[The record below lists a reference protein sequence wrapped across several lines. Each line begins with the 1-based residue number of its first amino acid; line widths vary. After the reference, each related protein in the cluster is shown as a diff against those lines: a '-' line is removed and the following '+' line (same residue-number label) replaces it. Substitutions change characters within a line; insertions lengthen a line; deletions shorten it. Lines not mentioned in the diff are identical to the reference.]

1 VRYRFGTFELRVP
14 ERELLHDRRPVAIEP
29 KVLDLLAYLVRH
41 RDRAVGRDELIS
53 AVWGRLDVTDGTLA
67 QAILRLRKTL
77 GEAGGPKDPVR
88 TVPRHGYR
96 WVAPTESI
104 DGGVAE
110 DDAPAGYSGDSA
122 KPAGLTAGVKA
133 GENQARAGGE
143 RPVRRRLLTGML
155 IVVVLLGLFRLLT
168 APEAPNV
175 VAQGAGSRLAI
186 LPLASTRAGEELED
200 AGMIEL
206 LRRHLVARPAAPDV
220 LSTASAVSYMN
231 THRGK
236 PRGGLAAMLHDL
248 QVGHVLEVDLRHDES
263 GYRLS
268 GDLVSADT
276 RSALEEVRADNL
288 DDALERF
295 ADHVL
300 VRLDANAAT
309 PGDSAIHGGDRLA
322 EALRLA
328 ARGRIKDAYDLL
340 SAAHASSP
348 QQIDI
353 LVELAHLECTL
364 ELTKACDQH
373 LDEALA
379 DPAIGAWSKAS
390 VHLERAARRQAEL
403 RLDDVRR
410 EIEAAAQAAR
420 ATSDSLL
427 EARIILARQHLAAA
441 GDDGHAALDLA
452 RRALTLFRVA
462 GDRGGQGLAQLA
474 LGDIAAQDGHY
485 DEALSAYREAQALF
499 DGDGDLAGVARAGAR
514 VARALGHLGRF
525 GEAGVA
531 ARAAQAAASRQQ
543 DPVALRDALD
553 SLAWSLLQSGQLGE
567 AREAAHRGLALLD
580 SANNPRQALRLQ
592 SLLGFIDAAGGRY
605 RNAMVA
611 WEDALQRM
619 PDRGPGI
626 GADSLRLAIVYA
638 ALNADDTHRAQL
650 EASRLRADAE
660 ASADADVGSFADHAD
675 ALLAAQRGQLDV
687 AARLYSR
694 VWAQARDTG
703 TLNQQ
708 LLADYSDVLLK
719 LGDLDAVESLLG
731 EATLPD
737 TEGHL
742 VQLVRA
748 RYLLRRDRLDE
759 AQAAFDAA
767 LRLAAE
773 RYSPLIDTT
782 RDELARARSRQ
793 GKAAEVTT
801 KNKDQI

>member
-14 ERELLHDRRPVAIEP
+14 ERELLLDERPVAIEP
-29 KVLDLLAYLVRH
+29 KVFDLLVYLVRH
-41 RDRAVGRDELIS
+41 RDRALGRDELIS
-53 AVWGRLDVTDGTLA
+53 AVWGRLDVADGTLA

-77 GEAGGPKDPVR
+77 GEADLPKDPVR
-88 TVPRHGYR
+88 TVPRHGYH

-104 DGGVAE
+104 DDVAAQDRE
-110 DDAPAGYSGDSA
+110 PVEHVEAGAESVSLDAVAA
-122 KPAGLTAGVKA
+122 T
-133 GENQARAGGE
+133 GEGQEAGGNWS
-143 RPVRRRLLTGML
+143 VRRG
-155 IVVVLLGLFRLLT
+155 ILLGLLVVIAAFSLIRVLT
-168 APEAPNV
+168 QPERARTSGQPV
-175 VAQGAGSRLAI
+175 GSRMAI
-186 LPLASTRAGEELED
+186 LPLASTGAGEELED

-220 LSTASAVSYMN
+220 LSTAAAVSYMN
-231 THRGK
+231 AHLGK
-236 PRGGLAAMLHDL
+236 PRAGLTTMLQDL
-248 QVGHVLEVDLRHDES
+248 QVDHVLEVDLQHDAT
-263 GYRLS
+263 GYRLG

-276 RSALEEVRADNL
+276 RSALDEIRADNL

-295 ADHVL
+295 ADRVL
-300 VRLDANAAT
+300 AELDANAPT
-309 PGDSAIHGGDRLA
+309 PADSAIHGGDKLA
-322 EALRLA
+322 DALRLA
-328 ARGRIKDAYDLL
+328 ARGRLKDARDLL
-340 SAAHASSP
+340 DAAHTAAP
-348 QQIDI
+348 QQVDI
-353 LVELAHLECTL
+353 LVELAHLECRL
-364 ELTKACDQH
+364 ELTEACDRH

-379 DPAIGAWSKAS
+379 NPGIGAWSKAS
-390 VHLERAARRQAEL
+390 VHLERAARRQAEF

-410 EIEAAAQAAR
+410 EIEAAAQAAQ

-441 GDDGHAALDLA
+441 ADNGHEALDLA
-452 RRALTLFRVA
+452 RRALTLFRVS
-462 GDRGGQGLAQLA
+462 GDRGGQGMAQLA
-474 LGDIAAQDGHY
+474 LGDLAAQDGHY

-499 DGDGDLAGVARAGAR
+499 GSDGDLTGLARAGAQ
-514 VARALGHLGRF
+514 VARSLGHLGRF

-531 ARAAQAAASRQQ
+531 ARAAQASATRQQ
-543 DPVALRDALD
+543 DPVASRDALD

-580 SANNPRQALRLQ
+580 PANNPRQALRLQ

-605 RNAMVA
+605 RNAMMA

-638 ALNADDTHRAQL
+638 ALNTGDAQRAQV
-650 EASRLRADAE
+650 EASRLRSDAE
-660 ASADADVGSFADHAD
+660 ASADADIASYADHAE

-687 AARLYSR
+687 AGHLYVR
-694 VWAQARDTG
+694 VWARARDTG

-708 LLADYSDVLLK
+708 LLADYSDVLLR

-748 RYLLRRDRLDE
+748 RYLLRRGRLDE
-759 AQAAFDAA
+759 ARTAFDAA
-767 LRLAAE
+767 LKLAAE
-773 RYSPLIDTT
+773 RYSPLIDIT
-782 RDELARARSRQ
+782 RDELARASSVQ
-793 GKAAEVTT
+793 GNNGSDDARRKE
-801 KNKDQI
+801 IP